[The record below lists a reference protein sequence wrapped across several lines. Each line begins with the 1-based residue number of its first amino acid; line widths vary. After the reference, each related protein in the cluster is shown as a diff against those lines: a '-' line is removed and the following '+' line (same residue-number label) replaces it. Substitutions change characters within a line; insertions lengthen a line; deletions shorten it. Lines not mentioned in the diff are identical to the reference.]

1 MLDNKIKKIDIIK
14 KLSSKTGLSS
24 NFSKKVLND
33 LISIININIKSGKLI
48 LKNVGTFRVV
58 KKKQRIGRNPKTKE
72 EFVISSRKSISFI
85 SSRIIIDTLNKLL

>member
-14 KLSSKTGLSS
+14 KLNSKTGLSS

>member
-1 MLDNKIKKIDIIK
+1 VLDNKIKKIDIIK
-14 KLSSKTGLSS
+14 KLNSKTGLSS

>member
-14 KLSSKTGLSS
+14 KLNSKTGLSL
-24 NFSKKVLND
+24 NFSKKILND

-72 EFVISSRKSISFI
+72 SFIISSRRSISFI
-85 SSRIIIDTLNKLL
+85 SSRTITNTLNKLL

>member
-14 KLSSKTGLSS
+14 KLNSKTGLSS

-85 SSRIIIDTLNKLL
+85 SSKIIIDTLNKLL

>member
-14 KLSSKTGLSS
+14 KLNSKTGLSS

-72 EFVISSRKSISFI
+72 SFIISSRRSISFI
-85 SSRIIIDTLNKLL
+85 SSRTITNTLNKLL